1 MTVTIKLGTNKSTES
16 VLSRMTRLAKSA
28 SSKQLLGMYQ
38 ACALYYVCN
47 GVKRDEAMDTNERKK
62 QAAIRYKDFIAP
74 GFLMFLVEEAGH
86 ALPSWMTKSFMGK
99 STMNG
104 ELYLGE
110 RLDDLV

>member
-1 MTVTIKLGTNKSTES
+1 MGTVENDQVGQKCIKQAAPGY
-16 VLSRMTRLAKSA
+16 VP
-28 SSKQLLGMYQ
+28 G

-86 ALPSWMTKSFMGK
+86 ALPSWMTKLFMGK

>member
-1 MTVTIKLGTNKSTES
+1 MTVTIKLGTNKSTEW

-62 QAAIRYKDFIAP
+62 QAAIIYKDFIAP
-74 GFLMFLVEEAGH
+74 GFLVFLVEEAGH
-86 ALPSWMTKSFMGK
+86 ALPSWMTKSIMGK